1 MKININYNKD
11 PFFIHRSIIDIIESI
26 IPKNDDGVKPY
37 FNYFLMNSIVACE
50 LKMDFNFSFELLLYG
65 LRNSSEIQN
74 IQAKH
79 NTPNSCYQNYF
90 KENLGNLMLKILK
103 LYETELR
110 ECSSVDVLKE
120 AAKSTN

>member
-1 MKININYNKD
+1 
-11 PFFIHRSIIDIIESI
+11 
-26 IPKNDDGVKPY
+26 
-37 FNYFLMNSIVACE
+37 MNSMVACE
-50 LKMDFNFSFELLLYG
+50 LKLDFNFSFELLLYA

-90 KENLGNLMLKILK
+90 KENLGNLMLKTLK